1 MKKNNIIILFI
12 IVLFMPSCISRS
24 VTQKGNIFDNQD
36 LSNIKVGLTNKDNVL
51 RILGYP
57 LNISYFDKDTW
68 IYYSYIMKEI
78 LFFKPY
84 ISDQKV
90 LVLKFNNETN
100 IVSDMFLYNIDSNNY
115 EILDTINTSDE
126 DKQNIIKDILNNIGQ
141 ITM

>member
-1 MKKNNIIILFI
+1 MKKNNIIILF
-12 IVLFMPSCISRS
+12 VMTLFISSCISRS

-68 IYYSYIMKEI
+68 IYYSYTMKEI

-84 ISDQKV
+84 ISDQKI